1 MQPANSPAIQRPGLH
16 LPDTDNESER
26 SDDDDD
32 DMMCALEKLSAAR
45 LSVRSASRFLS
56 DMLPHRHRDGIGE
69 SVGGEGMGR
78 TEGEELEESE
88 KVGNVERAGERN
100 RERKQEGVLVG
111 ATGRSVWLT
120 GPLPSQSGRDAGGVK
135 TENRAGETLKQMSRT
150 CV

>member
-56 DMLPHRHRDGIGE
+56 DMLPHRDGIRGSE
-69 SVGGEGMGR
+69 GREGMGR
-78 TEGEELEESE
+78 TEGEELEESK

-100 RERKQEGVLVG
+100 RQKKHEGVLIDPSFPSLE
-111 ATGRSVWLT
+111 GRQE
-120 GPLPSQSGRDAGGVK
+120 G
-135 TENRAGETLKQMSRT
+135 
-150 CV
+150 

>member
-1 MQPANSPAIQRPGLH
+1 MQRFANSPAIQRPGLH

-45 LSVRSASRFLS
+45 HSVRSASRFLS
-56 DMLPHRHRDGIGE
+56 DMLPHRDGIGG
-69 SVGGEGMGR
+69 SVGGEEMGR

-88 KVGNVERAGERN
+88 NVGNVERAGERN
-100 RERKQEGVLVG
+100 RERKQEGVLVVV
-111 ATGRSVWLT
+111 RSVWLT
-120 GPLPSQSGRDAGGVK
+120 GPIPSQSGRDAGGVK
-135 TENRAGETLKQMSRT
+135 TENRAGENLKQMSRT